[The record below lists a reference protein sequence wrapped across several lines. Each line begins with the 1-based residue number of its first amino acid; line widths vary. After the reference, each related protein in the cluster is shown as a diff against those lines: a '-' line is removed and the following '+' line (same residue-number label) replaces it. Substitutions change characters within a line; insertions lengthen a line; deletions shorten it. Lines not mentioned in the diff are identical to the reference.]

1 MGGLGGLGIGGGSCN
16 PLGLGGGVVSAPGA
30 ETPPLGGADVM
41 FAGTAT
47 LTYHLDLPPCQRHTT
62 YDPRPTTHDLYLLPY
77 LRPTTYDLRPTTYDL
92 YLPPCLLPTPYD
104 LRPTTYY
111 LAYYTRGRHVFAGG
125 PSAETMEDDDEL
137 HRLLVELKAVTA

>member
-1 MGGLGGLGIGGGSCN
+1 L
-16 PLGLGGGVVSAPGA
+16 P
-30 ETPPLGGADVM
+30 
-41 FAGTAT
+41 AT
-47 LTYHLDLPPCQRHTT
+47 HDLRPTT
-62 YDPRPTTHDLYLLPY
+62 YDPRPIPTTL
-77 LRPTTYDLRPTTYDL
+77 PTTYDLRPTTYDL
-92 YLPPCLLPTPYD
+92 YLSPCLLPTPYD